1 MEQTSALIALALG
14 LGVFA
19 VVLVLLRWRQPKDG
33 LVLGQ
38 HLAAADAEEQRRKQ
52 RADLPKSP
60 MPDGTYDFWRGEQ
73 SLIDPAP
80 TSLDS
85 ALRELCRVFA
95 EGDEES
101 RTRMRES
108 ISMDE
113 LYTLLMFS
121 KRAAVFAMREQD
133 VDWVV
138 KGLTAVAMIEC
149 ERTDF
154 RDILWALGV
163 LYHSAKRIGDNP
175 DLLLRNAST
184 ISEPNV
190 SELIL
195 GFIRRSPADR
205 NLQASWGYDEVQT
218 ANGIG
223 LIGRSFNH
231 YQPACDLKTI
241 AVEIADYVA
250 SDKYQPE
257 SVEIATELPAFWLES
272 KATRDLDRTLRA
284 VSGAASINARLRPN
298 EHPSHD
304 SQMLLVF
311 VVEAEN
317 EAAARSLLEMCDNK
331 KPSDYSMVGMAEGR
345 LFCLVVAR
353 SFVAGVGSFE
363 TSQSLSRFPRGISP
377 ILRQHAC
384 NL

>member
-1 MEQTSALIALALG
+1 VEQTSALIALALG

-19 VVLVLLRWRQPKDG
+19 VVPVLLRWLQRKDA

-38 HLAAADAEEQRRKQ
+38 HLAAADTAEQRRKQ
-52 RADLPKSP
+52 RGDMPKSP

-73 SLIDPAP
+73 SLIGP
-80 TSLDS
+80 TQNSLDS
-85 ALRELCRVFA
+85 ALREFCRAFA
-95 EGDEES
+95 EADEDS
-101 RTRMRES
+101 RARIRES
-108 ISMDE
+108 ISTDE
-113 LYTLLMFS
+113 FYTLLMFS
-121 KRAAVFAMREQD
+121 KRAAVFAMREQN

-138 KGLTAVAMIEC
+138 NGLTAVAMVEQ

-175 DLLLRNAST
+175 DILLRNAAA

-195 GFIRRSPADR
+195 GFIRRSPTDK
-205 NLQASWGYDEVQT
+205 NLQSSWGYDEVQT

-223 LIGRSFNH
+223 LIGRSFSH
-231 YQPACDLKTI
+231 YEPACDLKTV
-241 AVEIADYVA
+241 ALEIADYVA

-257 SVEIATELPAFWLES
+257 SVEIATALPAFWLES
-272 KATRDLDRTLRA
+272 KATRDLNRILRA

-298 EHPSHD
+298 EHPGYE

-317 EAAARSLLEMCDNK
+317 EAAAGSLLEMCDNK
-331 KPSDYSMVGMAEGR
+331 KSSDYSMVGMAEGR
-345 LFCLVVAR
+345 LFCVVVAR
-353 SFVAGVGSFE
+353 SFVGAGSFE